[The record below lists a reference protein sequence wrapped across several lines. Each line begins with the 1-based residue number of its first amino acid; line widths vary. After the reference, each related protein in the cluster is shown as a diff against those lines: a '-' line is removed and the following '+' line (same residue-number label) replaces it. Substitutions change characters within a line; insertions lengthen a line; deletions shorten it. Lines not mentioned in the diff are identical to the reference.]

1 MPATSPAKKL
11 SFSYYDEPPVRD
23 QRREKQI
30 TFPYHPDEAMTT
42 KIRQEVNVTIDGKKI
57 TIGTITATPTMT
69 LIEGTSQP
77 ELGIGMDGIDLIANG
92 ESVPQ
97 TSGES
102 SFLTHAF
109 SMRYASL
116 PENLQSVQLII
127 KKTGDTVQI
136 PVK

>member
-1 MPATSPAKKL
+1 
-11 SFSYYDEPPVRD
+11 
-23 QRREKQI
+23 
-30 TFPYHPDEAMTT
+30 MTT